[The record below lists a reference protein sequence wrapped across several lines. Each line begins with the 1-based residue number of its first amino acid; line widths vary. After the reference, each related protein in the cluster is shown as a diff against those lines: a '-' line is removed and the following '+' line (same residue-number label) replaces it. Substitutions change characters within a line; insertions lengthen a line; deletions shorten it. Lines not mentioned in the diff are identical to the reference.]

1 MSEIKGRLNEIEEK
15 IRQLIA
21 MQNSLSGQNSLL
33 IEKNEA
39 LLSTIEEQEK
49 MIMQLNDKN
58 NYIKISQSV
67 KQSEGNTDVKNK
79 IDELVR
85 EIDKCIGLLNK

>member
-39 LLSTIEEQEK
+39 LLSTIDEQEK

>member
-1 MSEIKGRLNEIEEK
+1 MSEIKGHLNEIEEK

>member
-1 MSEIKGRLNEIEEK
+1 MSDIKGRLVEIEKK
-15 IRQLIA
+15 I
-21 MQNSLSGQNSLL
+21 NHL
-33 IEKNEA
+33 IEKQKDLLAQNSVLNKKNEE
-39 LLSTIEEQEK
+39 LTVKLEEKEE
-49 MIMQLNDKN
+49 MIRELKDKN

-67 KQSEGNTDVKNK
+67 KQSEGNTDVKIK

>member
-1 MSEIKGRLNEIEEK
+1 MNDLRGRLNEIEDK

-21 MQNSLSGQNSLL
+21 QQNSVSDQHSFL
-33 IEKNEA
+33 IKKNEE
-39 LLSTIEEQEK
+39 LSRKIEEQNNLIQQYK
-49 MIMQLNDKN
+49 DNI

-67 KQSEGNTDVKNK
+67 KNSEGNADVKNK

>member
-1 MSEIKGRLNEIEEK
+1 MNEVGELVIEIEKKIKHFIAEK
-15 IRQLIA
+15 NSIST
-21 MQNSLSGQNSLL
+21 QNILL
-33 IEKNEA
+33 IKEKEE
-39 LLSTIEEQEK
+39 LIKKIEEQELIIK
-49 MIMQLNDKN
+49 QLKEKN
-58 NYIKISQSV
+58 SYIKISQSV

>member
-21 MQNSLSGQNSLL
+21 MQNSLSGKNSLL

-39 LLSTIEEQEK
+39 LLRTIEEQEK

>member
-1 MSEIKGRLNEIEEK
+1 MSDLKGRLIEIEEK
-15 IRQLIA
+15 IRLLIG
-21 MQNSLSGQNSLL
+21 MQNSLTALNSLL
-33 IEKNEA
+33 TEKNEE
-39 LLSTIEEQEK
+39 LLCSIEEKEK
-49 MIMQLNDKN
+49 MIRELNDKN